1 MKGQGF
7 GRLWIVALGLIGLF
21 VIATVVVPGLTDQ
34 NQTGNNRD
42 ADDQTSREGLRFN
55 APTTTLT
62 SLVKTVGESVDFTV
76 SASPVSATTGKGGD
90 FAWVIVMDGTDIR
103 NGAAILTFEQQLVQ
117 WYSGEGTSAI
127 GMGPRFTQ
135 GAGATSMNVTATFT
149 LTMISSGSYTFRI
162 WLADARDLPLTDLG
176 NLTAVSP
183 ARWVSFEVDPASN
196 PTIDLVQT
204 LSSPAGSLDL
214 TTWSPASVIDQAVT
228 SGGWTGTV
236 VDYLAI
242 SKAGIG
248 SVDVQVRVP
257 TSTGYY
263 FLSWRDTGDRL
274 VGELTR
280 TSLSAAATTDV
291 PRNWSVSFD
300 LYFVTSGSYTV
311 EAWAADLSSGSV
323 LSQINAANIV
333 VSDDIITGDATPDGE
348 PAGGNDDIDAGKGMA
363 EGIDGTPE
371 APAPID
377 EDAYLSRVD
386 VE

>member
-196 PTIDLVQT
+196 PTIDLVQS
-204 LSSPAGSLDL
+204 LISPAGSLDL

-300 LYFVTSGSYTV
+300 LYFVTSGDYTV
-311 EAWAADLSSGSV
+311 ETWAAELSSGSV

>member
-1 MKGQGF
+1 MKGQSF

-21 VIATVVVPGLTDQ
+21 VLATVVVPGLT
-34 NQTGNNRD
+34 NPGQTGNNRD
-42 ADDQTSREGLRFN
+42 ADDQTSGEGLKFN

-103 NGAAILTFEQQLVQ
+103 NGAAILTFEQQLVL
-117 WYSGEGTSAI
+117 WYPGEGTSAI

-135 GAGATSMNVTATFT
+135 GAGAASMNVTASFN
-149 LTMISSGSYTFRI
+149 LTMISTGSYTFRI
-162 WLADARDLPLTDLG
+162 WLADASDLPMTDLG

-196 PTIDLVQT
+196 PTIELTQT
-204 LSSPAGSLDL
+204 LSFPSGSVGLS
-214 TTWSPASVIDQAVT
+214 TWSPASMTDQVAT
-228 SGGWTGTV
+228 GGGWTGTV

-274 VGELTR
+274 VGELAR
-280 TSLSAAATTDV
+280 TPLSAVASAEGA
-291 PRNWSVSFD
+291 RNWSIGFD

-311 EAWAADLSSGSV
+311 ETWAAELSTGSI
-323 LSQINAANIV
+323 LSQINTANILADSGTV
-333 VSDDIITGDATPDGE
+333 PGNGLQVIEGT
-348 PAGGNDDIDAGKGMA
+348 GGNDDLDPYDGLVGS
-363 EGIDGTPE
+363 IDGTTDMIM
-371 APAPID
+371 PID
-377 EDAYLSRVD
+377 DYSNLTKIEDG
-386 VE
+386 

>member
-300 LYFVTSGSYTV
+300 LYFVTSGNYTV
-311 EAWAADLSSGSV
+311 ETWAAELSSGSV

>member
-300 LYFVTSGSYTV
+300 LYFVTSGDYTV
-311 EAWAADLSSGSV
+311 ETWAAELSSGSV

>member
-300 LYFVTSGSYTV
+300 LYFVTSGDYTV
-311 EAWAADLSSGSV
+311 ETWAAELSSGSV

-333 VSDDIITGDATPDGE
+333 VSDDIITGDATRDGE

>member
-1 MKGQGF
+1 MNGQGF

-21 VIATVVVPGLTDQ
+21 VLATVVVPGLTDQ

-42 ADDQTSREGLRFN
+42 ADDQTSGEGLRFY

-90 FAWVIVMDGTDIR
+90 FAWVIVMDGADIR
-103 NGAAILTFEQQLVQ
+103 NGAAILTYDQQLVQ

-127 GMGPRFTQ
+127 GMGPRFAQ

-204 LSSPAGSLDL
+204 LSSPAGSLGL

-228 SGGWTGTV
+228 GGGWTGTV

-280 TSLSAAATTDV
+280 TSLSAAATTDG

-311 EAWAADLSSGSV
+311 EAWAAELSSGSV
-323 LSQINAANIV
+323 LSQMNTANIV
-333 VSDDIITGDATPDGE
+333 VSDGTMAGDATPDGE
-348 PAGGNDDIDAGKGMA
+348 LAGGDDDINAGNGVA
-363 EGIDGTPE
+363 EGIDGTPD
-371 APAPID
+371 APAPIA
-377 EDAYLSRVD
+377 EDAYLARVD
-386 VE
+386 GG

>member
-7 GRLWIVALGLIGLF
+7 GRLWVVALGLIGLF
-21 VIATVVVPGLTDQ
+21 VLATVVVPGLADQ
-34 NQTGNNRD
+34 NQTGRNKD
-42 ADDQTSREGLRFN
+42 ANDQTSGEGLRFN

-62 SLVKTVGESVDFTV
+62 SMVKTVGESVGFSV
-76 SASPVSATTGKGGD
+76 SASPVSATTGKGGE
-90 FAWVIVMDGTDIR
+90 FVWVIVMDGPDIR
-103 NGAAILTFEQQLVQ
+103 NGAAILTYDQQLVQ

-135 GAGATSMNVTATFT
+135 GAGATSMNVTATFN

-196 PTIDLVQT
+196 PTIDLVQS

-214 TTWSPASVIDQAVT
+214 TTWSPARVIDEAVT
-228 SGGWTGTV
+228 GGGWTGTV

-242 SKAGIG
+242 SKEGIG

-274 VGELTR
+274 VGELAR
-280 TSLSAAATTDV
+280 TSLSAAATTDG

-300 LYFVTSGSYTV
+300 LYFVTSGNYTV
-311 EAWAADLSSGSV
+311 ETWAAELSSGSV
-323 LSQINAANIV
+323 LSQINTANIL
-333 VSDDIITGDATPDGE
+333 VSDGVIEGDSIPDGE
-348 PAGGNDDIDAGKGMA
+348 PVGEDDEIVTGNGIA

-371 APAPID
+371 ATAPID
-377 EDAYLSRVD
+377 VYVNLARVD
-386 VE
+386 GE

>member
-1 MKGQGF
+1 
-7 GRLWIVALGLIGLF
+7 
-21 VIATVVVPGLTDQ
+21 
-34 NQTGNNRD
+34 
-42 ADDQTSREGLRFN
+42 
-55 APTTTLT
+55 
-62 SLVKTVGESVDFTV
+62 
-76 SASPVSATTGKGGD
+76 
-90 FAWVIVMDGTDIR
+90 
-103 NGAAILTFEQQLVQ
+103 
-117 WYSGEGTSAI
+117 
-127 GMGPRFTQ
+127 
-135 GAGATSMNVTATFT
+135 
-149 LTMISSGSYTFRI
+149 
-162 WLADARDLPLTDLG
+162 
-176 NLTAVSP
+176 
-183 ARWVSFEVDPASN
+183 
-196 PTIDLVQT
+196 
-204 LSSPAGSLDL
+204 
-214 TTWSPASVIDQAVT
+214 
-228 SGGWTGTV
+228 
-236 VDYLAI
+236 
-242 SKAGIG
+242 
-248 SVDVQVRVP
+248 VP

-300 LYFVTSGSYTV
+300 LYFVTSGDYTV
-311 EAWAADLSSGSV
+311 ETWAAELSSGSV